1 MRKSKNKQYALVNWM
16 AAFVFSLLLVG
27 CSSSTEQAT
36 GKDNKEATADAASNK
51 TLTVAFTWSPANL
64 DPHGSDSWEV
74 MRSGTGETL
83 IRLNEKLE
91 PKPWLAKEW
100 KQENETT
107 WIFTLEENV
116 RFHNGKSMDAESVKK
131 SLLRSMQKDQK
142 AKDLLQIRSIEVLNQ
157 NQLKIVTEQPNAA
170 LIAHLADPST
180 IIVDTETIEN
190 KNSYPA
196 LTGAFKFKQFNKDES
211 LVVERYEDYWGKKAL
226 LSKVTIKFIADGNTR
241 LMALQSGDVD
251 AATDIPIDS
260 IELLKKDKNI
270 EILTAPS
277 LRTHML
283 MFNMNSPLFKELAYR
298 KVVDISIPREAIVS
312 SVMRGEGVEAQS
324 PFPEVLSFGKVQKM
338 KETQTV
344 DELMEQNGW
353 EKNTKGIWEK
363 QGKPFEVKML
373 TFPQRPELS
382 SMAEI
387 IQNKLLKAGIQVN
400 LRQVENIDEAL
411 ANEDWDLSMYSML
424 TAHTGDPQYFL
435 NIFYRSTSDSNIS
448 HYVSSSIDSMIDQL
462 NETSDA
468 VKRNGLAVEIQ
479 EQVNQDL
486 PQSFIV
492 HPKTVFAV
500 RKGVKGFTPHPIE
513 YYYNHAQVD
522 VKKREAE

>member
-1 MRKSKNKQYALVNWM
+1 
-16 AAFVFSLLLVG
+16 
-27 CSSSTEQAT
+27 
-36 GKDNKEATADAASNK
+36 
-51 TLTVAFTWSPANL
+51 
-64 DPHGSDSWEV
+64 
-74 MRSGTGETL
+74 
-83 IRLNEKLE
+83 
-91 PKPWLAKEW
+91 
-100 KQENETT
+100 
-107 WIFTLEENV
+107 
-116 RFHNGKSMDAESVKK
+116 
-131 SLLRSMQKDQK
+131 
-142 AKDLLQIRSIEVLNQ
+142 
-157 NQLKIVTEQPNAA
+157 
-170 LIAHLADPST
+170 
-180 IIVDTETIEN
+180 
-190 KNSYPA
+190 
-196 LTGAFKFKQFNKDES
+196 
-211 LVVERYEDYWGKKAL
+211 
-226 LSKVTIKFIADGNTR
+226 
-241 LMALQSGDVD
+241 
-251 AATDIPIDS
+251 
-260 IELLKKDKNI
+260 
-270 EILTAPS
+270 
-277 LRTHML
+277 ML

-353 EKNTKGIWEK
+353 GKNTKGIWEK

>member
-1 MRKSKNKQYALVNWM
+1 MRRSRNKQHTWAIWM
-16 AAFVFSLLLVG
+16 AAFVFALSLVG
-27 CSSSTEQAT
+27 CAASTEQT
-36 GKDNKEATADAASNK
+36 TEKDKKESSNQ
-51 TLTVAFTWSPANL
+51 TLTMAFAWSPASL
-64 DPHGSDSWEV
+64 DPHGSDSWEI

-83 IRLNEKLE
+83 VKLNEQLE
-91 PKPWLAKEW
+91 PEPWLAKEW
-100 KQENETT
+100 KQENETA
-107 WIFTLEENV
+107 WVFTLEENV
-116 RFHNGKSMDAESVKK
+116 RFHNGKKMDAESVKA
-131 SLLRSMQKDQK
+131 SLLRSIEKDQK
-142 AKDLLQIRSIEVLNQ
+142 AKDLLQVKSIEVLAP
-157 NQLKIVTEQPNAA
+157 NQLKVVTAQPNAA

-180 IIVDTETIEN
+180 IIADTETIEN

-211 LVVERYEDYWGKKAL
+211 LVVERYEDYWGEKAL

-251 AATDIPIDS
+251 AATDIPVDS

-270 EILTAPS
+270 EVLTAPS

-283 MFNMNSPLFKELAYR
+283 MFNMQSPLFKELSYR
-298 KVVDISIPREAIVS
+298 KVVDMSIPREAIVS
-312 SVMRGEGVEAQS
+312 SVMKGEGTEAKS
-324 PFPEVLSFGKVQKM
+324 PFAEVLPFGKVQKI
-338 KETQTV
+338 KETQTI
-344 DELMEQNGW
+344 DQLLKQDGW

-382 SMAEI
+382 VMAEI
-387 IQNKLLKAGIQVN
+387 IQNELLKAGIQVKI
-400 LRQVENIDEAL
+400 RQVENIDEVL

-435 NIFYRSTSDSNIS
+435 NIFYRSTSDSNVS
-448 HYVSSSIDSMIDQL
+448 HYVSPALDSMIDQL
-462 NETSDA
+462 NGTSDA
-468 VKRNGLAVEIQ
+468 AKRNGLAVEIQ
-479 EQVNQDL
+479 EQINKDL

-492 HPKTVFAV
+492 HPKTIFAV
-500 RKGVKGFTPHPIE
+500 RNGVKGFIPHPIE

-522 VKKREAE
+522 VKK

>member
-1 MRKSKNKQYALVNWM
+1 MKESKNKQHALVTWM

-27 CSSSTEQAT
+27 CASSTEQAT
-36 GKDNKEATADAASNK
+36 GENKKEVLTDTASNK
-51 TLTVAFTWSPANL
+51 TLTVAFTWSPASL
-64 DPHGSDSWEV
+64 DPHGNDSWEV

-83 IRLNEKLE
+83 VQLNEQLE

-100 KQENETT
+100 KQENEIT
-107 WIFTLEENV
+107 WVFTLEENV
-116 RFHNGKSMDAESVKK
+116 RFHNGKKMNAESVKD
-131 SLLRSMQKDQK
+131 SLLRSIQKNQK
-142 AKDLLQIRSIEVLNQ
+142 TKDLLRVKSIEVLTP
-157 NQLKIVTEQPNAA
+157 NQLKIVTEHPNAA
-170 LIAHLADPST
+170 LVAHLADPST
-180 IIVDTETIEN
+180 IIVDPETIEN

-196 LTGAFKFKQFNKDES
+196 LTGAFKFKHFNKDES
-211 LVVERYEDYWGKKAL
+211 LVVERYEDYWREKAL
-226 LSKVTIKFIADGNTR
+226 LSKVTIKFISDGNTR

-270 EILTAPS
+270 EVLTAPS

-283 MFNMNSPLFKELAYR
+283 MFNMNSSLFKELAYR
-298 KVVDISIPREAIVS
+298 KVVDMSIPREAIVS
-312 SVMRGEGVEAQS
+312 SVMRGEGAAAQS
-324 PFPEVLSFGKVQKM
+324 PFAEVLPFGKVQKI

-344 DELMEQNGW
+344 EQLMKQEGW

-400 LRQVENIDEAL
+400 LRQVENIAETL

-448 HYVSSSIDSMIDQL
+448 HYISPSMDSMIDQL
-462 NETSDA
+462 NQTSDA
-468 VKRNGLAVEIQ
+468 VKRNGLAVKIQ
-479 EQVNQDL
+479 EKINQDL
-486 PQSFIV
+486 PQSFII
-492 HPKTVFAV
+492 HPKTIFAV
-500 RKGVKGFTPHPIE
+500 RSGVKGFTPHPIE
-513 YYYNHAQVD
+513 YYYNHAQID
-522 VKKREAE
+522 VKK